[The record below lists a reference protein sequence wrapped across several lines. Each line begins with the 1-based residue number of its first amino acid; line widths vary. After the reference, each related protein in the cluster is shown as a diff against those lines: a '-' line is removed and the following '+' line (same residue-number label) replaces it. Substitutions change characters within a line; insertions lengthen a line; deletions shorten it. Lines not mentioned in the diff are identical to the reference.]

1 MSVKRLF
8 SYSIYRSLTK
18 CRPFST
24 TIPRALAS
32 AKEPTKPKLAR
43 LDSIQ
48 SNTPYHFY
56 QSKVLDEYISQPINA
71 STLRDF
77 IFFGRQMNTSRLLK
91 SANWVHNE
99 LLVRLA
105 HRIRDF
111 QQLPFFVGKNTHIE
125 FVYRLYWGAFETLR
139 QFPTIKNQDD
149 NVRFCQ
155 VLKSLLEDGLLV
167 VPQLAQ
173 GLSESATYYAP
184 DQNDLDLF
192 LNRMLRS
199 RISRRILAEQ
209 HLALTEACEDHF
221 DNSMGFGDGYVGIIY
236 VHCSAKE
243 LVERA
248 KALVN
253 QHVER
258 YCHQTDISEDWKPP
272 TIEVTLQQ
280 DHTTANNGR
289 DEIVFAYVS
298 IFKTKEREECSML

>member
-1 MSVKRLF
+1 
-8 SYSIYRSLTK
+8 
-18 CRPFST
+18 
-24 TIPRALAS
+24 
-32 AKEPTKPKLAR
+32 
-43 LDSIQ
+43 
-48 SNTPYHFY
+48 
-56 QSKVLDEYISQPINA
+56 LDEYISQPINA

-139 QFPTIKNQDD
+139 KFPTIKNQDD